1 MSQCLSLHISRVGDM
16 MIYEE
21 AFELFSEESP
31 VTVMMRA
38 MLENVFSAERLDRLF
53 RDTANRQYEDELL
66 FSTVADLMGLAVT
79 KVRPSVH
86 AAYQHRRE
94 RVAVSIKAV
103 YDKLN
108 GIEPAVCRALVARSA
123 GHLGQL
129 IAAMKAELPELLP
142 GYRLRI
148 LDGNHLRRTQ
158 RRLKELREINGAPLP
173 GQALV
178 VLDPARMLAIDVFP
192 CEDGHAQERS
202 LLGPVL
208 ETVREGDVWI
218 ADRNFCTRGFLCGI
232 AQHHGHFAIRQHGQL
247 PWQPEG
253 NQKRIGRCATG
264 VVYEQKA
271 IVTAEDGSPCTF
283 RRITIQLDQPTRD
296 GDTEVH
302 ILSNLPLDISA
313 KTIANL
319 YLDRWTIEAAFGEIA
334 TTLRGEFDTLA
345 YPKAALF
352 GFCTALTMY
361 NLLSVVKAAIRAA
374 HRIGNDKLSAYHL
387 ADEIAATY
395 RGMMIILPPPAWRE
409 RFAELSIARMAA
421 ALLRLA
427 KQVRPVQ
434 FRKHPRGPKKSPVK
448 RFNKKHRSHVSTK
461 RILDQRTV
469 PS

>member
-1 MSQCLSLHISRVGDM
+1 M
-16 MIYEE
+16 MIYNEV
-21 AFELFSEESP
+21 FELFSHESP

-38 MLENVFSAERLDRLF
+38 TLENVFAASRLDQWF
-53 RDTANRQYEDELL
+53 RDAASRQYEGELL
-66 FSTVADLMGLAVT
+66 FSTVADLMSLAVT

-86 AAYQHRRE
+86 AAYQHRKE
-94 RVAVSIKAV
+94 RVDVSIKAV

-108 GIEPAVCRALVARSA
+108 GIEPQVCRALVTRSA
-123 GHLGQL
+123 DKLGEL

-142 GYRLRI
+142 GYRVKI

-208 ETVREGDVWI
+208 KTVRPGDLWI
-218 ADRNFCTRGFLCGI
+218 ADRNFCTVGFLCGI
-232 AQHHGHFAIRQHGQL
+232 VRRKAHFVIRQHGNL
-247 PWQPEG
+247 PWRPEG
-253 NQKRIGRCATG
+253 KPKRVGRCATG
-264 VVYEQKA
+264 VVYEQRA
-271 IVTAEDGSPCTF
+271 MVTEADGTEHAF
-283 RRITIQLDQPTRD
+283 RRITVQLDEPTRD

-302 ILSNLPLDISA
+302 VLSNLPAEISA

-319 YLDRWTIEAAFGEIA
+319 YQQRWTVETAFGEIA
-334 TTLRGEFDTLA
+334 TTLRGEVETLA

-374 HRIGNDKLSAYHL
+374 HRIGNDKISAYHL

-395 RGMMIILPPPAWRE
+395 RGMMIVLPPPAWRE
-409 RFAELSIARMAA
+409 QFAELSIARMAA
-421 ALLRLA
+421 ALIRLA
-427 KQVRPVQ
+427 KLVRLSQ
-434 FRKHPRGPKKSPVK
+434 FRKHPRGPKHPPPKQ
-448 RFNKKHRSHVSTK
+448 FNKKHRSHISTK
-461 RILDQRTV
+461 RILDQREV
-469 PS
+469 VS

>member
-1 MSQCLSLHISRVGDM
+1 M

-21 AFELFSEESP
+21 VFELFSKESP

-38 MLENVFSAERLDRLF
+38 VMENVFSARWLDRLF
-53 RDTANRQYEDELL
+53 GDTAIRQYEDELL

-79 KVRPSVH
+79 KVRPSIH
-86 AAYQHRRE
+86 AAYQHRKE
-94 RVAVSIKAV
+94 RVSVSIKAV

-108 GIEPAVCRALVARSA
+108 GIEPQVCRALVTQSA
-123 GHLGQL
+123 DKLGQL
-129 IAAMKAELPELLP
+129 IGAMKAELPELLA
-142 GYRLRI
+142 GYRIKI

-158 RRLKELREINGAPLP
+158 RRLKELRQINGAPLP

-208 ETVREGDVWI
+208 ETVHESDLWI

-232 AQHHGHFAIRQHGQL
+232 AQRNAHFVIRQHGQL
-247 PWQPEG
+247 PWRPEG
-253 NQKRIGRCATG
+253 TQKRIGRCGTG
-264 VVYEQKA
+264 VVYEQRA
-271 IVTAEDGSPCTF
+271 IVTDADGAEHTF
-283 RRITIQLDQPTRD
+283 RRVTVQLDQPTRD

-302 ILSNLPLDISA
+302 VLSNLPAEISA

-319 YLDRWTIEAAFGEIA
+319 YQQRWTVEAAFGEIA
-334 TTLRGEFDTLA
+334 TTLRGELETLA

-361 NLLSVVKAAIRAA
+361 NLLSVVKAAIRVA
-374 HRIGNDKLSAYHL
+374 HRIGNDKLSAYYL

-395 RGMMIILPPPAWRE
+395 RGMMIVLPPPAWRE
-409 RFAELSIARMAA
+409 RFAELSIARMAT

-427 KQVRPVQ
+427 KLVRLSQ
-434 FRKHPRGPKKSPVK
+434 FRKHPRGPKKPPPNK
-448 RFNKKHRSHVSTK
+448 FNKKHRSHVSTK
-461 RILDQRTV
+461 RILDQRKV
-469 PS
+469 CS